1 MCRLSLLYCVF
12 TYSCISRRERKHF
25 FLSYQSF
32 RSLVLIKIKNIFSL
46 KSYLIITSIFFI
58 SCSDEFTLLA
68 PESQR
73 NVDNFYQTKTDFET
87 ALSGVY
93 VHCKVVELMG
103 ISLISPPAVPAV
115 IG

>member
-1 MCRLSLLYCVF
+1 M
-12 TYSCISRRERKHF
+12 
-25 FLSYQSF
+25 
-32 RSLVLIKIKNIFSL
+32 IKINNIFSL
-46 KSYLIITSIFFI
+46 KSCLIITSIFFI

-93 VHCKVVELMG
+93 DALQSL
-103 ISLISPPAVPAV
+103 SLIH
-115 IG
+115 I